1 MVMGVSL
8 ILQLYMTSLGANI
21 FWVGFVSA
29 LGSLGTIIFS
39 PLWGSLSD
47 KGGRKRYLM
56 ISSLVALIFL
66 FFYPFAPHFLFVVI
80 LVFLFSSANAGF
92 VPIATTFASES
103 AERRG
108 IEVGFFNSALSF
120 GNFMGMVII
129 GILTIWLSVRMSLWA
144 FVLIF
149 VVSILPIIFIKE
161 NKSKISTHVNHGLLT
176 LSDLSFMRENH
187 LGSIYISSFLRQ
199 IGVSGVTSIAAVYFV
214 YDAHL
219 PLSLHSIY
227 TFILPSYRWT

>member
-1 MVMGVSL
+1 MGVSL

-108 IEVGFFNSALSF
+108 IEVGFFNSAL
-120 GNFMGMVII
+120 
-129 GILTIWLSVRMSLWA
+129 
-144 FVLIF
+144 
-149 VVSILPIIFIKE
+149 
-161 NKSKISTHVNHGLLT
+161 
-176 LSDLSFMRENH
+176 
-187 LGSIYISSFLRQ
+187 
-199 IGVSGVTSIAAVYFV
+199 
-214 YDAHL
+214 
-219 PLSLHSIY
+219 
-227 TFILPSYRWT
+227 